1 MRKNLLIVIVLLFSS
16 VFLYWCG
23 EKVWFKYEFENF
35 YGTFNTEKTFEDDW
49 VGLDWLWYNLLK
61 NSIVKIYYQKDSEP
75 FNESIIIS
83 KKISDM
89 DVERFAKENIENV
102 DISWLKLSKWK
113 NVDIKCDWITPSFVY
128 YQWKYGMNQYNIY
141 LSEWFLKVG
150 SSVYIISYATLDE
163 KSRNDF
169 SSSFKTIQ
177 CK

>member
-1 MRKNLLIVIVLLFSS
+1 MKNNVIKTIVICVVIILIIVGVILLIKNANLFKKAESEDTTIHINS
-16 VFLYWCG
+16 NKITT
-23 EKVWFKYEFENF
+23 ETYEA
-35 YGTFNTEKTFEDDW
+35 
-49 VGLDWLWYNLLK
+49 
-61 NSIVKIYYQKDSEP
+61 KIYYQKDSEA

-128 YQWKYGMNQYNIY
+128 DQWKYGMNQYTIY